1 MQSNQNEELYM
12 LIISLKEA
20 AIKEDN
26 REERS
31 PPSPLWAT
39 SSQLEKNDGI

>member
-1 MQSNQNEELYM
+1 MKSNQNEELYM

-31 PPSPLWAT
+31 PPSPLGDLNNILT
-39 SSQLEKNDGI
+39 VKEE